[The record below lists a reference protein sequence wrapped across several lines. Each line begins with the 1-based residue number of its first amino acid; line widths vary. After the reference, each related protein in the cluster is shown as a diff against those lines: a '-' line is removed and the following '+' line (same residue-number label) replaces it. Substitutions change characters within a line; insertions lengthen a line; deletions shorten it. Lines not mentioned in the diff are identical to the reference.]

1 MEKIHIEITLNSR
14 MPIELPIH
22 YNHLIQAAILNSLD
36 HDLAKFLHDIGYS
49 FEERVFKMYTF
60 SRLNGSFY
68 LDKQQGKIIFNNK
81 LKLIISSP
89 LDRFCQS
96 FANILLT
103 RGKMTLGNNEVEI
116 EKVTVT
122 RHEVIGERIMVKTLS
137 PVVVY
142 STLYKA
148 DGHKYTC
155 YFQPGEPD
163 YNSLIEQNLRK
174 KYVALYGEEPAEG
187 KVEVLAQG
195 RTKLNIVK
203 YKGIII
209 KGYSGKLQ
217 LEGPKE
223 LLQVGIDAGIG
234 SKNSQG
240 FGCLELIGEG
250 GEGRC

>member
-1 MEKIHIEITLNSR
+1 MKKIHIEISLKIRETL
-14 MPIELPIH
+14 ELPIH
-22 YNHLIQAAILNSLD
+22 YNHIIQAAILNSLD
-36 HDLAKFLHDIGYS
+36 TDLAKFLHDIGYR
-49 FEERVFKMYTF
+49 FEARVFKMYTF

-68 LDKQQGKIIFNNK
+68 LDKVKEKIIFQNSV
-81 LKLIISSP
+81 KLIISSP
-89 LDRFCQS
+89 LDKFCQS

-103 RGKMTLGNNEVEI
+103 RGKMKLGYNEVEI
-116 EKVTVT
+116 EKVAVT
-122 RHEVIGERIMVKTLS
+122 RFEVAGERILVKTLS
-137 PVVVY
+137 PVVAY

-187 KVEVLAQG
+187 KVEVIAKG
-195 RTKLNIVK
+195 RLKLNIVK
-203 YKGIII
+203 YKGVII
-209 KGYSGKLQ
+209 KGYSGKLLLQ
-217 LEGPKE
+217 GPKE

-240 FGCLELIGEG
+240 FGCIELIGEG